1 MKYKLIMENWKR
13 FLMESPAQASE
24 YENKI
29 ESFSITDKD
38 GDKRT
43 GIVVQFIRMR
53 GNSEAANRKV
63 HHNSDAK
70 VYNSNNK
77 IIKYEFLHATTPGYT
92 NLGETPYKMELMIK
106 QVENGKTIDKKVFS
120 HTGIEPTPEMQQKY
134 EEAKKGLISLEDAQD
149 KYDSMN
155 S

>member
-1 MKYKLIMENWKR
+1 MRFYYDALVMFCSVLMYKHIDSGPV
-13 FLMESPAQASE
+13 FLLFCG
-24 YENKI
+24 K
-29 ESFSITDKD
+29 T
-38 GDKRT
+38 
-43 GIVVQFIRMR
+43 
-53 GNSEAANRKV
+53 SEAANRKV